1 MISLVLLSL
10 LNFDTPTLAETAA
23 ETVIETAAA
32 AVENDVDLGMRY
44 PGIEALFAKFE
55 TEV

>member
-10 LNFDTPTLAETAA
+10 FNFETPTLAETAA
-23 ETVIETAAA
+23 EAIIETAAA
-32 AVENDVDLGMRY
+32 AVEDVADPGMRY

-55 TEV
+55 TQF